1 MAIFFKVF
9 HCRKPKNLFTGIRSF
24 RIHEVSP
31 PGGLLLYWCQRGR
44 NFFPFRPQ
52 PKIWYHRPHRHQ
64 RTGES
69 QQWSLV
75 AKCWS
80 GTPNTKLVMEAV

>member
-31 PGGLLLYWCQRGR
+31 PGGLLLYWCKHGR
-44 NFFPFRPQ
+44 NYFPFRPL
-52 PKIWYHRPHRHQ
+52 PKVWYHRPTKHVSERH
-64 RTGES
+64 ED
-69 QQWSLV
+69 WCLV

-80 GTPNTKLVMEAV
+80 GTPNTKLVMEVV